1 MFGMRA
7 AFLDYAHYSTPIDG
21 ENLLSIDDK
30 WTSYHGKSTVICCND
45 NLATQRYDS
54 GIFNLIQHAGLS
66 SVTSFSGLIW
76 QHSSSSLFP
85 SLYPSLR
92 PFSLVSSDFDVVLH
106 MKAPLCSPPSPALG
120 FLSFLWRR
128 VLLQRLFTHH
138 DLGRGG
144 AACYLLV
151 IQDDGNVTSSQV

>member
-1 MFGMRA
+1 MHTHTHIKMFGMRA

-45 NLATQRYDS
+45 KHATQRYNS
-54 GIFNLIQHAGLS
+54 GIFNFIQHAGLS
-66 SVTSFSGLIW
+66 SVTSIW

-92 PFSLVSSDFDVVLH
+92 PCSLVSSHLQVFLH
-106 MKAPLCSPPSPALG
+106 MKAPLCSSPLPHLAFSRFCGVEYSCSGCPPIMIWAGVEPL
-120 FLSFLWRR
+120 
-128 VLLQRLFTHH
+128 VICLL
-138 DLGRGG
+138 
-144 AACYLLV
+144 
-151 IQDDGNVTSSQV
+151 IQDDGT